1 MDSDSATNVYSEA
14 KSEYMMQLCSYLTPA
29 YFQFY
34 LNLLERAKEDVKSEP
49 RKYLWQFQ
57 NILAEVEDWNMERV
71 NREVQDIITTVGRN
85 GCDFL
90 EDLLT
95 AVILAHTKVLTAIRI
110 SRKQK
115 NVQLTVPKIERF
127 LFKVFC
133 ECSRL
138 LWQSA
143 YLFRDNVGSMEKQL
157 NYKQVNAQIEAG
169 IKSAIRALVPVKS
182 LLKDCISLDDSDSS
196 SSGSESDDE
205 TPAATIPQ
213 TESVT
218 EMPAAVEESKVD
230 EKTITELPHV
240 KGHVSVMKNEE
251 EVANCLPQEPQV
263 VPDVVPEAQPHR
275 SSPAMLGSEPLAI
288 PSDEQNIIVVD
299 DQPRRNVS
307 FNEYETIFDLDGE
320 DGHKMQPTSFH
331 ERLEEPSSDDED
343 QESLQI
349 LDDVGVPLDADDF
362 ISSEEQVEGTI
373 GFDDYETME

>member
-1 MDSDSATNVYSEA
+1 MDSESATNVYSEA

-57 NILAEVEDWNMERV
+57 NLLAEIEDWNMERV

-90 EDLLT
+90 DDLLT

-196 SSGSESDDE
+196 SSDSDLE
-205 TPAATIPQ
+205 EEALPKEEPKEPEIAEPIEAIPQAVPVEEAAT
-213 TESVT
+213 
-218 EMPAAVEESKVD
+218 VEEPLAD

-240 KGHVSVMKNEE
+240 KGHVSVTKNEE
-251 EVANCLPQEPQV
+251 EAASLGEENNSISHPQ
-263 VPDVVPEAQPHR
+263 
-275 SSPAMLGSEPLAI
+275 SEN
-288 PSDEQNIIVVD
+288 DENSQNIIVVD

-331 ERLEEPSSDDED
+331 ERLEEPSDDDDED

-349 LDDVGVPLDADDF
+349 LDEVGVPLDADDF

>member
-1 MDSDSATNVYSEA
+1 MESDSATNVYSEA

-57 NILAEVEDWNMERV
+57 NLLAEIEDWNMERV
-71 NREVQDIITTVGRN
+71 NREVQDIITVVGRN

-90 EDLLT
+90 DDLLT

-157 NYKQVNAQIEAG
+157 NYKQVHSQIESG

-182 LLKDCISLDDSDSS
+182 LLKDCISLDESDSS
-196 SSGSESDDE
+196 SSSDSDSDDE
-205 TPAATIPQ
+205 VIQRKEEPKEEPKEKPKEEPKEP
-213 TESVT
+213 ESIEPVVDS
-218 EMPAAVEESKVD
+218 AVAEEPTLD
-230 EKTITELPHV
+230 EKTITELPQV
-240 KGHVSVMKNEE
+240 KGRVSVTKNEE
-251 EVANCLPQEPQV
+251 VGQLEAPQ
-263 VPDVVPEAQPHR
+263 
-275 SSPAMLGSEPLAI
+275 
-288 PSDEQNIIVVD
+288 SDNDTNTQNIIVVD

-320 DGHKMQPTSFH
+320 EGHKMQPTSFH
-331 ERLEEPSSDDED
+331 ERQEEPSDDED
-343 QESLQI
+343 EQESLKI
-349 LDDVGVPLDADDF
+349 LDEVGVPLDADDF
-362 ISSEEQVEGTI
+362 ISSEDQVEGTI
-373 GFDDYETME
+373 GFDDYETMG

>member
-1 MDSDSATNVYSEA
+1 MDSDSAANVYSEA

-34 LNLLERAKEDVKSEP
+34 LNLLEKATSEVKSEP

-57 NILAEVEDWNMERV
+57 TLLAEIEDWNMERV
-71 NREVQDIITTVGRN
+71 NREVHDIITYVDRN

-157 NYKQVNAQIEAG
+157 NYKQVNGIIESG

-196 SSGSESDDE
+196 SSSSDSEEE
-205 TPAATIPQ
+205 TVPISKEPVPIPVP
-213 TESVT
+213 EP
-218 EMPAAVEESKVD
+218 EPEPVE
-230 EKTITELPHV
+230 EKTITELPVV
-240 KGHVSVMKNEE
+240 KGQVEVTKNEE
-251 EVANCLPQEPQV
+251 ISVSA
-263 VPDVVPEAQPHR
+263 
-275 SSPAMLGSEPLAI
+275 PAPVE
-288 PSDEQNIIVVD
+288 NVIVID

-331 ERLEEPSSDDED
+331 ERPDGGDEQDEEEES
-343 QESLQI
+343 ESLQI
-349 LDDVGVPLDADDF
+349 LDEVGVPLGDDDF
-362 ISSEEQVEGTI
+362 ITSEEGTI
-373 GFDDYETME
+373 GFDDYETCS

>member
-57 NILAEVEDWNMERV
+57 NLLAEIEDWNMERV
-71 NREVQDIITTVGRN
+71 NREVQEIITTVGRS

-110 SRKQK
+110 SRKHK

-157 NYKQVNAQIEAG
+157 NYKQVHSQIEAG

-182 LLKDCISLDDSDSS
+182 LLKDCISLDESDSS
-196 SSGSESDDE
+196 SSSDSESDDDALARQSLAQSPSPQPLVCGEVPLKEEPKEPE
-205 TPAATIPQ
+205 TIEPVV
-213 TESVT
+213 ESVT
-218 EMPAAVEESKVD
+218 AEEPTSD

-240 KGHVSVMKNEE
+240 KGQVSVTKNEE
-251 EVANCLPQEPQV
+251 VAQSEAPQ
-263 VPDVVPEAQPHR
+263 PDN
-275 SSPAMLGSEPLAI
+275 
-288 PSDEQNIIVVD
+288 DTNTQNIIVVD

-320 DGHKMQPTSFH
+320 EGHKMQPTSFH
-331 ERLEEPSSDDED
+331 ERQDEISDDDDED

-349 LDDVGVPLDADDF
+349 LDEVGVPLDADDF
-362 ISSEEQVEGTI
+362 ITSDEATEGTI
-373 GFDDYETME
+373 GFDDYETMD